1 MTPPVRRLLTEGQRK
16 GKAPES
22 GACQLLTEWGLAP
35 GSDLVAAFHPFLP
48 LAQ

>member
-1 MTPPVRRLLTEGQRK
+1 
-16 GKAPES
+16 
-22 GACQLLTEWGLAP
+22 LTEWGLAP